1 MSASAADSSSLRC
14 LPTASIR
21 AFSRL
26 SGAVMESTKEIISL
40 GASSDSVAI
49 WYMGDMGLSVM
60 AITSALREQ
69 ANCTAWMAILE

>member
-1 MSASAADSSSLRC
+1 
-14 LPTASIR
+14 
-21 AFSRL
+21 
-26 SGAVMESTKEIISL
+26 MESTKEIMSL

-69 ANCTAWMAILE
+69 ANCTAWMAILEYRGKQMLSSTSPGPMCTSCS